1 MPLICIDGTTV
12 SITVDG
18 PQKIAKTSDTV
29 ATSTMNTMKI
39 DGKSILLE
47 ADLADWLSGYQT
59 AYDHSSYSGGKAQGD
74 AITGI
79 SNLTTK
85 PKPCGAAI
93 RTKGKASTRSH
104 SKTKSTTKRS
114 TSTRKKITKPMYS
127 TTALPTLATIN
138 TDKSTTIDSHS

>member
-1 MPLICIDGTTV
+1 MPLICIDVTTV

-18 PQKIAKTSDTV
+18 PQTIAKTSDTV

-74 AITGI
+74 AITSI

-85 PKPCGAAI
+85 TFSSAQVV
-93 RTKGKASTRSH
+93 KGDTVIKGTLKVTAPATDSKGSKDPVSTINVTIKITDPAQTYS
-104 SKTKSTTKRS
+104 KST
-114 TSTRKKITKPMYS
+114 
-127 TTALPTLATIN
+127 
-138 TDKSTTIDSHS
+138 

>member
-59 AYDHSSYSGGKAQGD
+59 DYDHSSYSGGKAQGD
-74 AITGI
+74 SITGI

-85 PKPCGAAI
+85 TFSSAQVVKADTVI
-93 RTKGKASTRSH
+93 KGTLKVTAPATDSKGSKDPVSTINVTIKITDPAQTYS
-104 SKTKSTTKRS
+104 KST
-114 TSTRKKITKPMYS
+114 
-127 TTALPTLATIN
+127 
-138 TDKSTTIDSHS
+138 